1 MDEIK
6 TLFNLD
12 TNNISANPHNPRMI
26 FDPVELD
33 ELKQSIEKVGI
44 LVPVTVYKNKK
55 SFPDTEYI
63 LLDGERRWRCAKMVG
78 LKTIPA
84 NIIEEPADLVQNI
97 LYMFNIHYYRQ
108 EWPLFPTALKL
119 QVIMKELNIN
129 SDNVLSK
136 STGLTKT
143 TIRRCK
149 ILLWYPEK
157 YRDILTVKGGKIS
170 TDFFIELYPVAYR
183 LSFEPE
189 FDFPEGTEKFV
200 DTMIDKFSNTQV
212 ISDVKEFREIRKSL
226 AYHEKANTFNEF
238 KNQIVK
244 FVDDKNTSLEIFASP
259 EIENEKTRINL
270 LKYIGYINTNM
281 TENNLESYSD
291 YYFVEQLRLLKK
303 TVDLALEKLE
313 V

>member
-6 TLFNLD
+6 TLFNLE
-12 TNNISANPHNPRMI
+12 TNNISANPNNPRMI

-55 SFPDTEYI
+55 NFPDTEFI

-78 LKTIPA
+78 LNTIPA

-119 QVIMKELNIN
+119 QVIMNKLNIN
-129 SDNVLSK
+129 SDNVLAK

-170 TDFFIELYPVAYR
+170 TDFFIELYPIAYR

-189 FDFPEGTEKFV
+189 FDFPNGTEKFV
-200 DTMIDKFSNTQV
+200 DTMIDKFLNTQV
-212 ISDVKEFREIRKSL
+212 VNDVKDFREIRKSL
-226 AYHEKANTFNEF
+226 AYHEKSDTFNEF

-244 FVDDKNTSLEIFASP
+244 FIDDKNTSLEIFVSP

-270 LKYIGYINTNM
+270 LKNIGYINTNM

-291 YYFVEQLRLLKK
+291 YYFVEQIKLLKK

-313 V
+313 I

>member
-1 MDEIK
+1 MEEIK

-12 TNNISANPHNPRMI
+12 INNISANPHNPRMI

-63 LLDGERRWRCAKMVG
+63 ILDGERRWRCAKMIG
-78 LKTIPA
+78 LKSIPA
-84 NIIEEPADLVQNI
+84 NIIEEPDDLVQNI

-119 QVIMKELNIN
+119 QVIMKELNIT
-129 SDNVLSK
+129 SEGALSK
-136 STGLTKT
+136 STGLTVT

-170 TDFFIELYPVAYR
+170 TDFFIELYPIAYR
-183 LSFEPE
+183 LSFETE
-189 FDFPEGTEKFV
+189 YDFPHGTERFV
-200 DTMIDKFSNTQV
+200 DTMIDKFTNTQV

-226 AYHEKANTFNEF
+226 AYHEKANTFTAF
-238 KNQIVK
+238 KSQLEK
-244 FVDDKNTSLEIFASP
+244 FLSEKSTSLDVFASP
-259 EIENEKTRINL
+259 DIENEKTRANL
-270 LKYIGYINTNM
+270 LKYIGYINTNLV
-281 TENNLESYSD
+281 EKNLEGLSD
-291 YYFVEQLRLLKK
+291 SYFVEQLKALKK
-303 TVDLALEKLE
+303 TTDFALDRLE